1 MAHNSRFAAIAGM
14 AAALSM
20 AATPVA
26 AAELPTKTTR
36 TSAVFT
42 PGTFHA
48 EEANA
53 DRYRRWRR
61 HRHNRVDAG
70 DVLAGVLII
79 GGIAA
84 IASAASKNDR
94 DRRYRERDY
103 RYRDYRDQDYRYR
116 YRDRR
121 GDSRYDGGRGID
133 NAVEMCVS
141 HIERDVRVDT
151 VDEVNRTGEGWRVT
165 GSLYNGDR
173 FTCRIGQDGRID
185 DVDFG
190 GGFAASTTAPRAP
203 VDDKQWSDDR
213 YAAAWAN
220 AGADAGK
227 RTVDADSYGE
237 PAPSAVTDGPQP
249 AYPGGPIDGD
259 LDAPEAEIQKDD
271 RYTMAAAGN

>member
-48 EEANA
+48 EEADA
-53 DRYRRWRR
+53 DGYRRWRR

-94 DRRYRERDY
+94 DRRYRDRDY
-103 RYRDYRDQDYRYR
+103 RYRDRDYRNQDYR

-141 HIERDVRVDT
+141 QIERDVRVDT
-151 VDEVNRTGEGWRVT
+151 VDSVDRNGEGWRVT

-190 GGFAASTTAPRAP
+190 GFAASAAAPRAP
-203 VDDKQWSDDR
+203 VEDNQWSDDR
-213 YAAAWAN
+213 YAAAWA
-220 AGADAGK
+220 DAGN
-227 RTVDADSYGE
+227 RTDDAVSDGE

-259 LDAPEAEIQKDD
+259 MEAEVQKDD
-271 RYTMAAAGN
+271 RYTMAAASN